1 MLAVKRVKARKDSMT
16 KTNLRLP
23 LLLVVL
29 LLFAFAGA
37 PQQPAKQIAV
47 QRGDTISFLAIRYYG
62 FFNDSLLAVLTQA
75 NPDKNLNALK
85 AGDTV
90 LFPPRATSSPKPELL
105 KSEAASAVL
114 TYFEGEVSY
123 RRPQQNPAF
132 LPARP
137 NLILHSSDEI
147 KTGNASRA
155 ELVLDNR
162 SVLRLDAN
170 SHLKIEN
177 LKREGAYQAKF
188 EFAVGSLWTRISKL
202 FQQKPQID
210 VEFPTAIAGVQGT
223 TYRSVVAPD
232 SATTVRVYDGAVEVR
247 GSQSPPRPTG
257 PPQRIGPPQQVPG
270 PSQVSL
276 ETWIKLVRA
285 QQEIRIAKDGKPSD
299 PAAFRDQG
307 AELDWVR
314 WNQQRDRNLESEL

>member
-1 MLAVKRVKARKDSMT
+1 MCLNIFLFFFWLSI
-16 KTNLRLP
+16 LGIP
-23 LLLVVL
+23 L
-29 LLFAFAGA
+29 A
-37 PQQPAKQIAV
+37 PQQSFRQITV
-47 QRGDTISFLAIRYYG
+47 RTGDTISFLAIRYYG

-75 NPDKNLNALK
+75 NSNKNLNALK

-90 LFPPRATSSPKPELL
+90 LFPPRAASSPKPEML

-123 RRPQQNPAF
+123 RRPHQSPAF

-137 NLILHSSDEI
+137 NLVFYSSDEI

-188 EFAVGSLWTRISKL
+188 EFAVGSLWARISKL

-314 WNQQRDRNLESEL
+314 WNQQRDRALEAEP

>member
-1 MLAVKRVKARKDSMT
+1 MT
-16 KTNLRLP
+16 KTNSHLP
-23 LLLVVL
+23 LLLAVL

-37 PQQPAKQIAV
+37 PQQPAKQIGV

-75 NPDKNLNALK
+75 NPNKNLNALK
-85 AGDTV
+85 SGDTL
-90 LFPPRATSSPKPELL
+90 LFPPRAASPPNPEML

-147 KTGNASRA
+147 KTGKASRA

-188 EFAVGSLWTRISKL
+188 EFAVGSLWARLSKL
-202 FQQKPQID
+202 FQQKPQFD

-232 SATTVRVYDGAVEVR
+232 SATTVRVYEGAVEVR

-314 WNQQRDRNLESEL
+314 WNQQRDRELESDL

>member
-1 MLAVKRVKARKDSMT
+1 MT
-16 KTNLRLP
+16 KKNSRFTLP
-23 LLLVVL
+23 LIVL

-37 PQQPAKQIAV
+37 PRAPQQPARQIAV

-62 FFNDSLLAVLTQA
+62 FFNDSLLAALTQA
-75 NPDKNLNALK
+75 NPTKNLNALK
-85 AGDTV
+85 PGDTL
-90 LFPPRATSSPKPELL
+90 LFPARASNSPKPEML

-123 RRPQQNPAF
+123 RRPQQSPGF

-147 KTGNASRA
+147 KTGKASRA

-170 SHLKIEN
+170 SQLKIEN
-177 LKREGAYQAKF
+177 LKRDAAYQAKF
-188 EFAVGSLWTRISKL
+188 DFVVGSLWTRISKL
-202 FQQKPQID
+202 FQQKPQFD

-314 WNQQRDRNLESEL
+314 WNQQRDRALESDF

>member
-1 MLAVKRVKARKDSMT
+1 MLAAKRVKARKDSMT

-62 FFNDSLLAVLTQA
+62 FFNDSLLAVLTQT
-75 NPDKNLNALK
+75 NSTKNLNALK
-85 AGDTV
+85 PGETL
-90 LFPPRATSSPKPELL
+90 LFPPRASSSPKPEML

-123 RRPQQNPAF
+123 RRPQQSPAF

-188 EFAVGSLWTRISKL
+188 EFAVGSLWARISKL
-202 FQQKPQID
+202 FQQKPQFD

-314 WNQQRDRNLESEL
+314 WNQQRDRDLESEL